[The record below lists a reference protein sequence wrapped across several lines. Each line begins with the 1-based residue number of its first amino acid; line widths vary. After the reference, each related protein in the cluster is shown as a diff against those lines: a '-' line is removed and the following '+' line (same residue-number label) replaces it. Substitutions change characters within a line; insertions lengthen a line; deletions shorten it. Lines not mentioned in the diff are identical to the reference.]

1 MAKRTKKPQTARPTL
16 PEKLR
21 QSIDTKR
28 AEGGLRTERPT
39 SRSVPH
45 RQGASRGPRG

>member
-1 MAKRTKKPQTARPTL
+1 MAKRTKKPQPRPAL

-21 QSIDTKR
+21 RSLEQK
-28 AEGGLRTERPT
+28 RTEGDLRADKPT
-39 SRSVPH
+39 ARSMAH